1 MIFGAQYYRPPFPSR
16 ECWEKDFANMKQLGF
31 NTVKL
36 WAVWNWIEAE
46 RDKFDFSDL
55 DELCAL
61 ARRHGLEVVINTVPE
76 GAPHWTL
83 EGNEDAHYR
92 TARGE
97 TIAYGGP
104 PNLPS
109 AGWPGLCMDKG
120 GAAAL
125 VARFIRA
132 VAERYAA
139 DANVVTIDVW
149 NEPHLEPMF
158 DFRGELL
165 CYCEHSRAAFRAWL
179 KNKYGSIGR
188 LNEVWF
194 RKHADWEEIQPPPR
208 FGTWTDMLDWR
219 LFWIGNLAAHLR
231 IRVAAARLGAP
242 KKIIQTHVAY
252 SATIGNKMTGGLANE
267 LGDEFS
273 LAKEVDVFG
282 LTSFPKWLQGK
293 NHPFVHLAHNEVV
306 AEASRH
312 KRFYQV
318 ELQGGGG
325 KAGFLGGEV
334 PTGRDVCVWN
344 YNTIAAGGKGVL
356 YWQYAPEPA
365 GLESP
370 GFGLTAFDGSNN
382 ERSLAAGR
390 CAVELNDPR
399 LDAATRVLPVNA
411 IYLSRKSEALCFS
424 ADRREDLYAGSVM
437 GVYRAAY
444 QSHIPVRFV
453 HEDYL
458 DSLAAEGVERLYVPL
473 ALSLSEREIAA
484 FRRFVE
490 AGGTLV
496 GEAVTG
502 MYDETGLLDQTSKV
516 LDELF
521 GVAHQELDAF
531 PDWGYAE
538 AFSSG
543 GALEDGTA
551 PEPAFSG
558 SQYRRVVVPHER
570 TAVLARFSDGTPAA
584 TSRNLGLGRAVFIA
598 TFAALELHSRGT
610 STTQSFIAGF
620 FVPGGYPQVRSLAVR
635 GQAAE
640 VAGFAHQP
648 IVRLLE
654 TKDSYLLVAVNH
666 RNTNVTVEI
675 AFDPAIVQEQFLSLD
690 LQGESGT
697 VRYLKK
703 K

>member
-1 MIFGAQYYRPPFPSR
+1 MIFGAQYYRPPFPGR
-16 ECWEKDFANMKQLGF
+16 QYWEADFLNMKKLGF

-61 ARRHGLEVVINTVPE
+61 AKKHGLEVVINTIPE

-83 EGNEDAHYR
+83 EGNEDARYR

-97 TIAYGGP
+97 IITNGGP

-109 AGWPGLCMDKG
+109 AGWPGLCMDKSIV
-120 GAAAL
+120 ADR
-125 VARFIRA
+125 VARFIRT
-132 VAERYAA
+132 VAERYHS
-139 DANVVTIDVW
+139 DENVISIDVW

-165 CYCEHSRAAFRAWL
+165 CYCEHSRKAFRTWL
-179 KNKYGSIGR
+179 KDKYGTIDK
-188 LNEVWF
+188 LNAVWF

-219 LFWIGNLAAHLR
+219 LFWIANLASYLR
-231 IRVAAARLGAP
+231 IRVSAARLGAP

-293 NHPFVHLAHNEVV
+293 NHPFVQLAHNEVV
-306 AEASRH
+306 AEASRG

-334 PTGRDVCVWN
+334 PTGGDITVWN

-390 CAVELNDPR
+390 CAQQLTDPR
-399 LDAATRVLPVNA
+399 LDQATRVLPVNA

-424 ADRREDLYAGSVM
+424 ADRKEDLYAGSVM

-444 QSHIPVRFV
+444 QAHIPIRFV

-458 DSLAAEGVERLYVPL
+458 STLSSEGIKCLYVPM
-473 ALSLSEREIAA
+473 ALSLSDSEITA
-484 FRRFVE
+484 FRAFVE
-490 AGGTLV
+490 AGGTLI

-502 MYDETGLLDQTSKV
+502 MYDKSGLLDQESKA
-516 LDELF
+516 LDALF
-521 GVAHQELDAF
+521 GVTHKELDAF
-531 PDWGYAE
+531 PDWGYTE
-538 AFSSG
+538 AFDTKSKS
-543 GALEDGTA
+543 
-551 PEPAFSG
+551 AFWG
-558 SQYRRVVVPHER
+558 SQYRRIVEPQAGTEI
-570 TAVLARFSDGTPAA
+570 LARFSDGVPAA
-584 TSRNLGLGRAVFIA
+584 TTKRLGPGCATFIA
-598 TFAALELHSRGT
+598 TFAALELHLRGT
-610 STTQSFIAGF
+610 GSTESFLSGL
-620 FVPGGYPQVRSLAVR
+620 FVPGGYPQMKSISVQ
-635 GQAAE
+635 GQETE
-640 VAGFAHQP
+640 VAGFLHQP

-654 TKDSYLLVAVNH
+654 TPEDFILVAVNH
-666 RNTNVTVEI
+666 RNTEVTLKI
-675 AFDPAIVQEQFLSLD
+675 TLD
-690 LQGESGT
+690 QAYFRDETLTLTLGGESGV

-703 K
+703 WAI